1 MGGLVIDVVV
11 ALLDKVRPA
20 FASLWGSNKWKPVQA
35 KIDSSWLG
43 GSWVFNCPTA
53 EAAYTY
59 EFGGQT
65 YSAID
70 SKPFFIENSAKLR
83 VVRHRAG
90 QAATI
95 RVNPV
100 QPQESLLRQADQ

>member
-1 MGGLVIDVVV
+1 MGGLVRDVVV
-11 ALLDKVRPA
+11 AHLIKSALRLGR
-20 FASLWGSNKWKPVQA
+20 FWGSNKWKPVQA

-43 GSWVFNCPTA
+43 GGWVFNCPTA
-53 EAAYTY
+53 EVACTY
-59 EFGGQT
+59 KFGGQT

-70 SKPFFIENSAKLR
+70 SQPFFIENSAKLR
-83 VVRHRAG
+83 VARYRAG
-90 QAATI
+90 EAAII